1 MDTIKKRI
9 SVVINAMNGISLY
22 GIENQRKMVSIADYL
37 RETINMMESQLIPI
51 EKNEE
56 KKDDAQ

>member
-1 MDTIKKRI
+1 METIKKRI

>member
-9 SVVINAMNGISLY
+9 VAAINALNGISLY

-37 RETINMMESQLIPI
+37 RETINMMESQLVPI
-51 EKNEE
+51 GKNEE

>member
-1 MDTIKKRI
+1 METIKKRI
-9 SVVINAMNGISLY
+9 NVVINAMNGISLY

-37 RETINMMESQLIPI
+37 RETINMMESQLVPI
-51 EKNEE
+51 GKNEE

>member
-1 MDTIKKRI
+1 METIKKRI
-9 SVVINAMNGISLY
+9 NVVINAMNGISLY